1 MDVLSKFA
9 WLIPLQSKHT
19 KEVKEG
25 LDKLRKTEQRR
36 TKPLVMQTDKGT

>member
-25 LDKLRKTEQRR
+25 LDKLRKQNKEEQN
-36 TKPLVMQTDKGT
+36 LW